1 MEQLNTVI
9 GELGPDATQADILDA
24 LYTRIG
30 ASHAL
35 DGSKVCVSSRR
46 SCGFP
51 VPWRHY
57 GLALGAVGLELPMFS
72 LAWEM
77 CVVLRQEAFKKNAPG
92 FLHLGLVGGSEA
104 AAALHM
110 LVKQSADP
118 IKVGTFRGFEAL
130 IPPDVARVVLGH
142 HFIGSII

>member
-1 MEQLNTVI
+1 MRLLTPLLWVSC
-9 GELGPDATQADILDA
+9 AVAA
-24 LYTRIG
+24 LWAG
-30 ASHAL
+30 A
-35 DGSKVCVSSRR
+35 GGCR
-46 SCGFP
+46 SGVANVLCFGMGN
-51 VPWRHY
+51 V
-57 GLALGAVGLELPMFS
+57 
-72 LAWEM
+72 

>member
-1 MEQLNTVI
+1 MPLMDQRCAS
-9 GELGPDATQADILDA
+9 PHAA
-24 LYTRIG
+24 LVGFLCRGGTMGWRWG
-30 ASHAL
+30 LS
-35 DGSKVCVSSRR
+35 VW
-46 SCGFP
+46 SCQC
-51 VPWRHY
+51 
-57 GLALGAVGLELPMFS
+57 S
-72 LAWEM
+72 LSAWEM